1 MPDASDIALP
11 PRGPGVRRILA
22 AAIAIMMLWQFVQ
35 HLRIIAF
42 AYPLDYRE
50 NTDFYRALLVA
61 AERNLYDSSALP
73 FSHGQ
78 YGFVFDYLAAPLMLL
93 LGPGLAPT
101 RLLAALAIVLT
112 ALLLALYAKRRTG
125 DRLLTF
131 AVFAL
136 VYVSSFSHPGIF
148 LGFPNAL
155 GSFFF
160 LLSVMLPLLG
170 SFSTGALAAG
180 IAAALLGFY
189 TKIYFGLG
197 PAFLVAYLVVLRA
210 WGKAAWYALASIA
223 VLGLSLGIVGRIFP
237 FYFDTTITLVGTL
250 PSWDWSW
257 LLVQSAYF
265 LVLLAPL
272 LAFLV
277 WRSWHLPPGGRLALA
292 TGFSGVATA
301 VAAILLFKM
310 GGNVLQY
317 YLYFYQLLF
326 PFLLLLALDSA
337 GETAQ
342 SRYNLLI
349 CLAANIALMLLLAQ
363 QHAPLARVAGSFGK
377 IEARFPKTGIGQVL
391 LDAPASYYA
400 IRQGQVPVDQGQ
412 TEFLGVASG
421 TPHALYLAELAAVEA
436 RKRAGFY
443 ALVITDDWQVNRN
456 HDDLKRCYIQVGRQD
471 LWFYQLSIPAQ
482 FWTRKAC

>member
-1 MPDASDIALP
+1 LPDASDNALP
-11 PRGPGVRRILA
+11 RRGPGARLILA
-22 AAIAIMMLWQFVQ
+22 AGIVAMTLWQLVL
-35 HLRIIAF
+35 HLRIIMF

-61 AERNLYDSSALP
+61 AGRNLYDRKSLP

-78 YGFVFDYLAAPLMLL
+78 YGFVFDYLAAPLVLL

-101 RLLAALAIVLT
+101 RLLTALAIILT
-112 ALLLALYAKRRTG
+112 SLLMALYAQRRTG
-125 DRLLTF
+125 DRLLAF

-155 GSFFF
+155 GVFFF
-160 LLSVMLPLLG
+160 LLSVMLPILG
-170 SFSTGALAAG
+170 GFSAGALAAG
-180 IAAALLGFY
+180 IVAALFGFY
-189 TKIYFGLG
+189 TKLYFGFG
-197 PAFLVAYLVVLRA
+197 PAFLVAYLLVVRA
-210 WGKAAWYALASIA
+210 WSKAAWLALASIIT
-223 VLGLSLGIVGRIFP
+223 LTISLWLVSRIFP
-237 FYFDTTITLVGTL
+237 FYFDSTIRIVGAY
-250 PSWDWSW
+250 PAWDGMW
-257 LLVQSAYF
+257 LLVQSIYF
-265 LVLLAPL
+265 LVLQAPL

-277 WRSWHLPPGGRLALA
+277 WRFWHLPPGRRLALA
-292 TGFSGVATA
+292 MGFSGVAAALA
-301 VAAILLFKM
+301 VVLLIKL
-310 GGNVLQY
+310 GGNPLQY

-337 GETAQ
+337 GDTAP

-349 CLAANIALMLLLAQ
+349 CLAANIAVMLFLAR
-363 QHAPLARVAGSFGK
+363 QHTPLASVADSFAK
-377 IEARFPKTGIGQVL
+377 IEARFPKDGISHVL

-400 IRQGQVPVDQGQ
+400 IAQGQVPVDQGQ
-412 TEFLGVASG
+412 TEFLKDVIG
-421 TPHALYLAELAAVEA
+421 TPHALYLAEIAAVEA

-443 ALVITDDWQVNRN
+443 SLVITDDWQVNRN
-456 HDDLKRCYIQVGRQD
+456 HDDLRRCYIPTGRQD

>member
-1 MPDASDIALP
+1 M
-11 PRGPGVRRILA
+11 G
-22 AAIAIMMLWQFVQ
+22 LWQLVL

-50 NTDFYRALLVA
+50 NTDFYRARLVA
-61 AERNLYDSSALP
+61 AGRNLYDSTSLP

-101 RLLAALAIVLT
+101 RLLAAVAIVLSG
-112 ALLLALYAKRRTG
+112 LLLAFYAWRRTG
-125 DRLLTF
+125 DRLLAF
-131 AVFAL
+131 AAFAL

-155 GSFFF
+155 GVFFF

-170 SFSTGALAAG
+170 DFRTGALVAG
-180 IAAALLGFY
+180 IVAALFGFY
-189 TKIYFGLG
+189 TKIYFGFG
-197 PAFLVAYLVVLRA
+197 PAFLVAYLLVSRA
-210 WGKAAWYALASIA
+210 WSKAAWLALVSVATLAISLWL
-223 VLGLSLGIVGRIFP
+223 VGLVFP
-237 FYFDTTITLVGTL
+237 FYFATTISVVGAY
-250 PSWDWSW
+250 PPWDWRW
-257 LLVQSAYF
+257 LLVQSVYF
-265 LVLLAPL
+265 LMLQAPL
-272 LAFLV
+272 LIYLV
-277 WRSWHLPPGGRLALA
+277 WRCWQLPRDQRLALA

-301 VAAILLFKM
+301 IAVLMLLKL

-317 YLYFYQLLF
+317 YLYFDQLLF
-326 PFLLLLALDSA
+326 PFLLLLALDSV
-337 GETAQ
+337 GEAAP
-342 SRYNLLI
+342 SRHNLLI
-349 CLAANIALMLLLAQ
+349 CLAANIALMLFLAQ
-363 QHAPLARVAGSFGK
+363 QHTPLAKVAQSFAK
-377 IEARFPKTGIGQVL
+377 IEARFPPDGIGHIL

-400 IRQGQVPVDQGQ
+400 IAQGQVPVDQGQ
-412 TEFLGVASG
+412 TEFLGDVGG
-421 TPHALYLAELAAVEA
+421 TPHALYLAELADIAA

-456 HDDLKRCYIQVGRQD
+456 HDDLKRCYVASGSQD